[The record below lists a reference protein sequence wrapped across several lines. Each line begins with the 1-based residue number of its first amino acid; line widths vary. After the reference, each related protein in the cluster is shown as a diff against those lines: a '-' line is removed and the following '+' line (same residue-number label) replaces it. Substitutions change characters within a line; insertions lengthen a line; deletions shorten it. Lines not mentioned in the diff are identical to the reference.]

1 MPAKYHYQVF
11 HAISFFENEFNVGA
25 DFLRSQKVPN
35 GSTNVDSTKKPEFQL
50 TAEQAR
56 IAHHKLSTTEQ
67 DIIKIIAFAGKVNV
81 HNNLTIPNVFAI
93 FAKKEIF
100 NFQVLEKLPRLSK
113 CAKITLT

>member
-67 DIIKIIAFAGKVNV
+67 DIIKIIAFAGKVKV
-81 HNNLTIPNVFAI
+81 HNTLEICCCQYLL
-93 FAKKEIF
+93 KKV
-100 NFQVLEKLPRLSK
+100 N
-113 CAKITLT
+113 